1 VTAPARPP
9 GADEG
14 RVEAPVHVGRT
25 VVLLGL
31 IAISILWLQHLLGFQ
46 LEKLGWVA
54 GAATLWA
61 LMVAVAEVVDEKK
74 SLGRL
79 TDSVK
84 QGTRWLFARLSRPIP
99 LAVVGFLLA
108 LLMAM
113 ISSVTV
119 RAENPNDNSVVSLAA
134 IGKDSS
140 SRVDTLSREKPTVR
154 FGPLLT
160 TPFGRYYT
168 IRARGFVPSQLAVYP
183 LTGRDV
189 VLGRDLAPSPSV
201 LFRPFAEGFVALEDG
216 GVFRV
221 SRVRDGR
228 AEQLASFTS
237 RDSAA
242 SFLLGEPRPISDAL
256 LALWTTEAAAGGAP
270 ERARAQF
277 LIAWRRPK
285 RVAIRGELAPRDCLV
300 AEIRL
305 QDKLKSL
312 AVVQLTSSALVDVLM
327 QDVTANSVEVQTC

>member
-1 VTAPARPP
+1 MTAPARPP
-9 GADEG
+9 GADDG

-31 IAISILWLQHLLGFQ
+31 IAISILWLQHLLGFE

-61 LMVAVAEVVDEKK
+61 LMLSVAEVVDEKK
-74 SLGRL
+74 ALGRL
-79 TDSVK
+79 SDPVK
-84 QGTRWLFARLSRPIP
+84 QGTRKLFARLSLPIP
-99 LAVVGFLLA
+99 LAVIGFVLA

-134 IGKDSS
+134 IGKDSNA
-140 SRVDTLSREKPTVR
+140 RIDTLSREKPTVR
-154 FGPLLT
+154 FAPLLT
-160 TPFGRYYT
+160 TPFGRPYT
-168 IRARGFVPSQLAVYP
+168 IRASGFVPTQLAVYP

-189 VLGRDLAPSPSV
+189 VPGRDLAPSPSV
-201 LFRPFAEGFVALEDG
+201 LFRPFIEGVVALKDG
-216 GVFRV
+216 GVFGV
-221 SRVRDGR
+221 SRLRDGR
-228 AEQLASFTS
+228 AEQLAIFTP
-237 RDSAA
+237 RDSAS

-256 LALWTTEAAAGGAP
+256 LALWATEAAAGGAR
-270 ERARAQF
+270 ENVRAQL
-277 LIAWRRPK
+277 LIGWRRPK

-305 QDKLKSL
+305 QNKLKSL
-312 AVVQLTSSALVDVLM
+312 AVVQLTSAPLVDVLM
-327 QDVTANSVEVQTC
+327 QDVTDDSVEVPTC